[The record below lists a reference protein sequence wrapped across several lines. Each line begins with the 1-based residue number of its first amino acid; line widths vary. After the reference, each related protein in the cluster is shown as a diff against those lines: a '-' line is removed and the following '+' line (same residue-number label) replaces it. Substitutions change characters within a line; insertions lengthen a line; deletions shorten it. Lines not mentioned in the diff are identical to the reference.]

1 MLLLAT
7 VSLLLA
13 ACAPAAPAKDLSDP
27 LILVIGYYTAIEASD
42 IEKAMT
48 YVSDDYVMTDPTG
61 FTVGKE
67 AATTA
72 WKGYID
78 AGFTF
83 DQSDFKVDGNR
94 VTSCYKVYEKGN
106 LIDEGCGA
114 VTHVRDSKIIF
125 DGLEPAEQVWIV
137 QKYYEAL
144 NAQNPDLAL
153 AFVAPDA
160 LFINPMG
167 KYEGTDAIRKLL
179 NDLRS
184 SKTTLEL
191 SNFRNTAGEVV
202 YDYIVLQGTSIL
214 DRGTNGLTVVKDGK
228 IVFDGTQQNRPGIA
242 VTASDPATIAHSFY
256 QAINEGDIDAAMQLV
271 AEDVKC
277 RGACYL
283 SGKQSFQSYIQGS
296 INMGGRVELSDLQ
309 VNGES
314 VTYIWTAYN
323 TEGVQVALGEETLQI
338 QSGKIILLETQL
350 GVKP

>member
-1 MLLLAT
+1 
-7 VSLLLA
+7 
-13 ACAPAAPAKDLSDP
+13 
-27 LILVIGYYTAIEASD
+27 
-42 IEKAMT
+42 
-48 YVSDDYVMTDPTG
+48 
-61 FTVGKE
+61 
-67 AATTA
+67 
-72 WKGYID
+72 
-78 AGFTF
+78 
-83 DQSDFKVDGNR
+83 
-94 VTSCYKVYEKGN
+94 

-202 YDYIVLQGTSIL
+202 YDYIVLQGTSII
-214 DRGTNGLTVVKDGK
+214 DQGTNGLTVVKDGK
-228 IVFDGTQQNRPGIA
+228 IVFDGTQQNRPGVA
-242 VTASDPATIAHSFY
+242 VTASDPAAIAQSFY

-323 TEGVQVALGEETLQI
+323 TDGVQVALGEETLQI

-350 GVKP
+350 GAKP